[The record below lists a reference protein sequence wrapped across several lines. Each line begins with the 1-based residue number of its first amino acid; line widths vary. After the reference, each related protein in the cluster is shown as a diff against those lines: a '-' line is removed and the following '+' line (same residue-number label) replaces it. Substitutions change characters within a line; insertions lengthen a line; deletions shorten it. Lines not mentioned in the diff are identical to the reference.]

1 MNDTQANLKPI
12 AACAIGHVIASLDPE
27 QGCKY
32 LKSIAGGL
40 IAGLADNK
48 KGMRDSTVS
57 ALQVHGPPAA
67 SYWCFFS
74 ISFHVVFSSPNS
86 SSILFLPED
95 GRDSQ

>member
-12 AACAIGHVIASLDPE
+12 AAVAIGHVIASLDPE

-57 ALQVHGPPAA
+57 ALQVQQPT
-67 SYWCFFS
+67 YFS
-74 ISFHVVFSSPNS
+74 LTDIG
-86 SSILFLPED
+86 FL
-95 GRDSQ
+95 